1 MSQASDFLEN
11 ALADHVTSKT
21 AYTKPTNVFIALCT
35 AAVADNDTGT
45 TITEAAYGG
54 YARQSTAGADWNAAA
69 AGLAN
74 NANVITFPEATSGS
88 ETETDVAAC
97 DASSAGNLLWFDVL
111 TTALPVVT
119 GTQPKFNATD
129 LSVAVA

>member
-11 ALADHVTSKT
+11 ALADHITGKT
-21 AYTKPTNVFIALCT
+21 AYAKPTNVFIALCT

-45 TITEAAYGG
+45 TITEAAYGA
-54 YARQSTAGADWNAAA
+54 YARQSTSGADWNAAS
-69 AGLAN
+69 AGLAD
-74 NANVITFPEATSGS
+74 NANAITFPEATSGS

-111 TTALPVVT
+111 TTSLPIVT
-119 GTQPKFNATD
+119 GVTPKFDPTD
-129 LSVAVA
+129 LSVSVA